1 MNEAPM
7 HTDIEVPTVNA
18 YGAKEMAAAFRLV
31 RKNTLQVAEDIP
43 EDKYDFVAA
52 PGVRSVRSLLAH
64 IAVSPSLH
72 DDIHRVRHLSTLKG
86 YDFGALM
93 TRLGAEEQKP
103 RSKAELVAFL
113 KAEGERF
120 ATWLESLTPAFLAE
134 MYSDPTGEH
143 SKSRFEGLLSAK
155 EHEMHHRAQLMLI
168 ERMLG
173 ITPHLTRQMQE
184 RMAARA
190 TAGAA
195 AS

>member
-1 MNEAPM
+1 M
-7 HTDIEVPTVNA
+7 TA

-43 EDKYDFVAA
+43 EDKYDFAAA

-72 DDIHRVRHLSTLKG
+72 DDIHRVKHLSTLQG
-86 YDFGALM
+86 YDFGAIV

-103 RSKAELVAFL
+103 RSKAELIGLL
-113 KAEGERF
+113 KSEGERF
-120 ATWLESLTPAFLAE
+120 ASWLESLTPAFLAE
-134 MYSDPTGEH
+134 TYTDPAGQHAKT
-143 SKSRFEGLLSAK
+143 RFEGLLSVK
-155 EHEMHHRAQLMLI
+155 EHEMHHRAQLMLV

-184 RMAARA
+184 RMASRA

>member
-1 MNEAPM
+1 M
-7 HTDIEVPTVNA
+7 NA
-18 YGAKEMAAAFRLV
+18 YGAKEMAAAFRVV

-72 DDIHRVRHLSTLKG
+72 DDIHRVKHLSTLKG

-93 TRLGAEEQKP
+93 TRLGAVEQKP

-134 MYSDPTGEH
+134 TYSDSSGEIF
-143 SKSRFEGLLSAK
+143 KTRFEGLLSPK

-184 RMAARA
+184 WMAARA